1 MIPEFEKLNN
11 DEVDLMFKAPLLTAI
26 LVAGADDTVD
36 RSELKEAVNI
46 ITLRPQKS
54 RKELVDYYTLVAEDV
69 EDKLKVLLHEFPSNT
84 TKRTDMITDDLKKLN
99 SIFPKLDKNF
109 SLRFYESLLEI
120 ALRIAES
127 SGGVFGFMSVGYEES
142 RVIDLKMIKD
152 PSQV

>member
-84 TKRTDMITDDLKKLN
+84 IKRTDMITDELKKLN

-109 SLRFYESLLEI
+109 SIRFYESLIEI

-152 PSQV
+152 PSQL

>member
-152 PSQV
+152 PSQL